1 MNIIKASKSLFTA
14 GIFLVGTTAAVLAAD
29 SWGVAGEK
37 IDRFDAK
44 VVDVVCELTKDC
56 PKACGEGRR
65 QLGLLT
71 AENKLIL
78 PTKNASPFSG
88 ATDDLI
94 DFCGQQVTADGLFTE
109 NHGLR
114 VFAIQFVKPAGGK
127 WQRTNRFLDKWAD
140 ANGVDKSTNAKNSW
154 FRNDPRVKALI
165 KKDGFLGLGLAEDQK
180 YLKENE

>member
-1 MNIIKASKSLFTA
+1 MNVIKASKFLFTA
-14 GIFLVGTTAAVLAAD
+14 GVFLIGSTAAVLAAD

-94 DFCGQQVTADGLFTE
+94 EFCGQQLTADGLFTE

-114 VFAIQFVKPAGGK
+114 VFAIQFVNFK
-127 WQRTNRFLDKWAD
+127 
-140 ANGVDKSTNAKNSW
+140 
-154 FRNDPRVKALI
+154 
-165 KKDGFLGLGLAEDQK
+165 
-180 YLKENE
+180 